1 MTYMRT
7 AVYPMVALI
16 LLLSGCSTKTIP
28 NTEIEDNEFNR
39 EVIEFCERYR
49 RAVENMNIGLIMS
62 LASPRYFDNSGT
74 LSGSDDMDRN
84 GLEEILK
91 TRFQAINALR
101 YEIKYIDIYT
111 KEGVVCV
118 ELTYTMSFQ
127 YTIGDQTQ
135 WANRTADNRLELE
148 RVDGGFLILSG
159 M

>member
-1 MTYMRT
+1 MKYMRT
-7 AVYPMVALI
+7 IAFPMVVLV

-39 EVIEFCERYR
+39 EVIDFCERYR

-74 LSGSDDMDRN
+74 LTGNDDMDRS

-91 TRFQAINALR
+91 TRFQAINSLR
-101 YEIKYIDIYT
+101 FEIKYIDVYVH
-111 KEGVVCV
+111 EGVVCV
-118 ELTYTMSFQ
+118 EFTYTMSFQ

-135 WANRTADNRLELE
+135 WANKTADNRLELE
-148 RVDGGFLILSG
+148 RVEGGFLVLSG